1 MPPAAAGGDEAVQ
14 SAKTAASA
22 FELKMRILEGMRE
35 KSAEP
40 AKPVTSSYLK
50 FMNFINFDSE
60 EDLAAEKQIKKLYNL
75 KDVSLLTEAN
85 LVWVKGKSEK
95 AFHMFRLN
103 GQEYL
108 IMVTPGRLPERNH
121 FRIEVYEQG
130 RDKKANLLDTEF
142 SLPDKSAAV
151 FGFEDTQLKPYF
163 ITLRVAR
170 WLGEPTGAGGEKID
184 VPGGV
189 VAGVLRGGGKVK
201 PPKAIKTVD
210 PIYPEEARKAGV
222 EGVVIMEAT
231 TDLYGRVAG
240 IKVLRSIPAL
250 DQAAVDALKQWV
262 YEPMVVDGKP
272 REVTFTVTIRFNL
285 DGHKKPAGGGVQ
297 GGVQGGVST
306 GVGEG
311 QIDVPGG
318 VVGGVLSG
326 GGKVMP
332 PKLIKQVD
340 PIYPE
345 EARRARVED
354 VVIMEATTD
363 IYGRVVGIKVL
374 RGIPPLDQAA
384 VAAVKQWVYEPMV
397 VDGKPKGVTFTVAV
411 RFTLDDNKKPEG
423 EGVGGGVA
431 GGVAGG
437 VTGGVAG
444 GVAGGVMSPEE
455 LQKYEGDAVRAVGE
469 VKPPKLIKGLAP
481 VYPQVARQAQV
492 EGMVILEV
500 KADEQGN
507 VVEARVLRSIP
518 ILDQAAI
525 DAVKQWKYEPLV
537 VDGKTRKVIFTVTV
551 RFMLKEGDRVKTLE
565 KFAQGAIRAENDIK
579 PPKLVKEVLPV
590 YPEIA
595 RLAEVQ
601 GVVILGVKTDE
612 EGQVKDVMVLR
623 SIPLL
628 DQAAIDAVRQWVYEP
643 LVIDGK
649 AVPVVFTVTVRFQLK

>member
-1 MPPAAAGGDEAVQ
+1 MPPGAAGGDEAVQ

-60 EDLAAEKQIKKLYNL
+60 EALSAEKQIKKLYNL

-85 LVWVKGKSEK
+85 LVWVKDKSEK

-108 IMVTPGRLPERNH
+108 VMVTPGRLSEPNH
-121 FRIEVYEQG
+121 FRIEVYEQS
-130 RDKKANLLDTEF
+130 REKKSNLLDTEF
-142 SLPDKSAAV
+142 SLPDKSAV
-151 FGFEDTQLKPYF
+151 VLGFEDTQLKPYF
-163 ITLRVAR
+163 ITLKVAR

-184 VPGGV
+184 IPGGV
-189 VAGVLRGGGKVK
+189 VGGVLSGGGKVM
-201 PPKAIKTVD
+201 PPKLVKQVD

-250 DQAAVDALKQWV
+250 DQAAMDALKQWV
-262 YEPMVVDGKP
+262 YEPMVIDGKP
-272 REVTFTVTIRFNL
+272 REVVFTVTIRFTL
-285 DGHKKPAGGGVQ
+285 DEQKKSKVGGVVGGVY

-306 GVGEG
+306 GVG
-311 QIDVPGG
+311 
-318 VVGGVLSG
+318 
-326 GGKVMP
+326 
-332 PKLIKQVD
+332 
-340 PIYPE
+340 
-345 EARRARVED
+345 
-354 VVIMEATTD
+354 
-363 IYGRVVGIKVL
+363 
-374 RGIPPLDQAA
+374 
-384 VAAVKQWVYEPMV
+384 
-397 VDGKPKGVTFTVAV
+397 
-411 RFTLDDNKKPEG
+411 
-423 EGVGGGVA
+423 GGVA
-431 GGVAGG
+431 GGVEGDVSGGVPAGG
-437 VTGGVAG
+437 
-444 GVAGGVMSPEE
+444 MSAQE
-455 LQKYEGDAVRAVGE
+455 LQKYEGDAVRAVDDI
-469 VKPPKLIKGLAP
+469 KPPKLIKQVNP

-492 EGMVILEV
+492 EGIVILEA
-500 KADEQGN
+500 KTDEQGN
-507 VVEARVLRSIP
+507 VVGARILRSIP
-518 ILDQAAI
+518 VLDQAAI

-537 VDGKTRKVIFTVTV
+537 IDGKPRKVLFTVTV
-551 RFMLKEGDRVKTLE
+551 RFMLKEGDKGKTLD
-565 KFAQGAIRAENDIK
+565 KFAQGAVRAENDIK
-579 PPKLVKEVLPV
+579 PPKLIKEVAPV

-595 RLAEVQ
+595 RAAVIE

-612 EGQVKDVMVLR
+612 EGRVKDVMVLR

>member
-1 MPPAAAGGDEAVQ
+1 MKRTILFLLAGVFVGSWAAMPPAAAGGDEAVQ

-50 FMNFINFDSE
+50 FMNFINVGPE
-60 EDLAAEKQIKKLYNL
+60 EDLVTEQGIKKVYGL

-85 LVWVKGKSEK
+85 LVWVKDKSEK

-108 IMVTPGRLPERNH
+108 IMVTPGRLTERNH
-121 FRIEVYEQG
+121 FRIEVYEQS
-130 RDKKANLLDTEF
+130 REKKSNLLDTEF
-142 SLPDKSAAV
+142 SLPDKSAV
-151 FGFEDTQLKPYF
+151 VLGFEDTQLKRYF

-170 WLGEPTGAGGEKID
+170 WSGEPARVGG
-184 VPGGV
+184 VLGGV
-189 VAGVLRGGGKVK
+189 VGYMDAPVRAIGDVK
-201 PPKAIKTVD
+201 PPKLIKQVD
-210 PIYPEEARKAGV
+210 PVYPEIARQAQV
-222 EGVVIMEAT
+222 EGVVIAEAT
-231 TDLYGRVAG
+231 TDVYGRVVEV
-240 IKVLRSIPAL
+240 KVLRSIPLL

-272 REVTFTVTIRFNL
+272 RPVTFTVTVKFSL
-285 DGHKKPAGGGVQ
+285 VA

-306 GVGEG
+306 GVE
-311 QIDVPGG
+311 
-318 VVGGVLSG
+318 
-326 GGKVMP
+326 
-332 PKLIKQVD
+332 
-340 PIYPE
+340 
-345 EARRARVED
+345 
-354 VVIMEATTD
+354 
-363 IYGRVVGIKVL
+363 
-374 RGIPPLDQAA
+374 
-384 VAAVKQWVYEPMV
+384 
-397 VDGKPKGVTFTVAV
+397 
-411 RFTLDDNKKPEG
+411 
-423 EGVGGGVA
+423 GGVA
-431 GGVAGG
+431 GGVEGG
-437 VTGGVAG
+437 VKGGVAG
-444 GVAGGVMSPEE
+444 GVAGGVMSAQEI
-455 LQKYEGDAVRAVGE
+455 QKFEGDAVRAVGE
-469 VKPPKLIKGLAP
+469 VKPPKLVKGAAP
-481 VYPQVARQAQV
+481 VYPQVARQARV
-492 EGMVILEV
+492 EGIVILEV

-551 RFMLKEGDRVKTLE
+551 RFMLKEGDKVKTLD

-612 EGQVKDVMVLR
+612 EGKVKDVIVLR

-649 AVPVVFTVTVRFQLK
+649 AVPVVFTATVRFQLKDNFIQPGDTLDIDANGMPGLKQTCLVSTEGRINYPLVGDIKVGNLTVLEVKELLSQALKIYLKEPLVTIMRKPGGR